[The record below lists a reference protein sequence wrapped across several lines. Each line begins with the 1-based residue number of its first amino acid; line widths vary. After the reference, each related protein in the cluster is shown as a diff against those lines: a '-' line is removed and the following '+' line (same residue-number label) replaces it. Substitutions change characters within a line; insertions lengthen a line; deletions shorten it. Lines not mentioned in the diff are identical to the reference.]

1 MRLGRIHNE
10 GGSPAPRDLREVDG
24 RAGRT
29 YPVDPA
35 AVARLQRILAE
46 REGDT
51 DRPDIHK
58 IRRQKIKHYD
68 LQMTDARKRRAAE
81 SRWGIQQ
88 KEQDVT
94 AAAEQVQPI
103 PETDYP
109 AEVVAEAKRQ
119 NEKDPKF
126 RNLKRVFTPE
136 VCDVLWFYH
145 TANNRSFEWLA
156 EHNGLVRTTGVT
168 IARYMKMHPP
178 TVQEAEEA
186 TPAKPADP
194 FAGVA
199 NGRPYTNGARKN
211 GSAQTAVAEMASQI
225 DDPRLRSL
233 VRLMQSG
240 SAEFTGTV
248 TFDLKVKVS
257 L

>member
-88 KEQDVT
+88 KEQGVT
-94 AAAEQVQPI
+94 AAEQVQPI

-126 RNLKRVFTPE
+126 RNLKKVFTPE
-136 VCDVLWFYH
+136 VCDVLWFHH

-199 NGRPYTNGARKN
+199 EAEHRTNGVHKN
-211 GSAQTAVAEMASQI
+211 GSAQTVVTEMASQI
-225 DDPRLRSL
+225 GDPRLRSL